1 MPNVCIINSSE
12 AYQRMFESM
21 GWNVVRDFG
30 SADLVQFTGGS
41 DVSPSLYG
49 EAEHPYTSTH
59 PARDE
64 HESDAFDICMDMGI
78 PMAGICRGAQFLNVM
93 SGGSL
98 WQDVD
103 NHAIYGVH
111 AALDL
116 ATERMVDVT
125 STHHQMM
132 RVGVNGEVLVEAYEA
147 SYYDHMKHGKV
158 EQFTEL
164 AAGDVEVVYYG
175 ATKCLCFQPHPEL
188 HGAESTRT
196 LYFELLQRHLGL
208 S

>member
-1 MPNVCIINSSE
+1 MPNVLIINTSD
-12 AYQRMFESM
+12 AYVNMFESM
-21 GWNVVRDFG
+21 GWKVVYSYG

-49 EAEHPYTSTH
+49 EAEHPYTSTN
-59 PARDE
+59 PARDK
-64 HESDAFDICMDMGI
+64 HESDAFDICMAMGI

-132 RVGVNGEVLVEAYEA
+132 RVGSNGEVLVEAYEA
-147 SYYDHMKHGKV
+147 TYYDCMKDGKV
-158 EQFTEL
+158 EQYTEL
-164 AAGDVEVVYYG
+164 GTGDVEAAYYG
-175 ATKCLCFQPHPEL
+175 TTGCLCFQPHPEL